1 MDKEDKELLIE
12 SYNDRFKKYGHSNDT
27 LGWTKGK
34 HELRYHILLTQ
45 WNLEN
50 KSVLDFGCGFG
61 DMYNYAKNLGLKI
74 EYYGVD
80 LNKELILEGK
90 KDYPDANL
98 EFRDALESGLSRKYD
113 YILSSGVHNFKIK
126 DNWSFI
132 EKTFELYNEYSLK
145 GFALNFL
152 SNRVDYTLE
161 DTYHSDPVKIV
172 ELAYKYSNKIVLRND
187 YMPFEF
193 TLFVDKQ
200 KEFDKDSVVY
210 PEFSKYVT
218 EN

>member
-1 MDKEDKELLIE
+1 MDKEDKKLLLE
-12 SYNDRFKKYGHSNDT
+12 SYNDRLKKYGHSNDT

-34 HELRYHILLTQ
+34 HELRYYILLTQ

-61 DMYNYAKNLGLKI
+61 DMYNYIKKLGLNLD
-74 EYYGVD
+74 YYGVD
-80 LNKELILEGK
+80 LNEKLILEGK
-90 KDYPDANL
+90 RAYPGANL
-98 EFRDALESGLSRKYD
+98 EVRDALENGLSRKYD
-113 YILSSGVHNFKIK
+113 YILSSGVHNYKIK

-132 EKTFELYNEYSLK
+132 EKTFELYNEYSIK

-152 SNRVDYTLE
+152 SNRVDYTLK
-161 DTYHSDPVKIV
+161 DTYHSDPVKII

-193 TLFVDKQ
+193 TVFVDKQ

-210 PEFSKYVT
+210 PEFLKYIIK
-218 EN
+218 N